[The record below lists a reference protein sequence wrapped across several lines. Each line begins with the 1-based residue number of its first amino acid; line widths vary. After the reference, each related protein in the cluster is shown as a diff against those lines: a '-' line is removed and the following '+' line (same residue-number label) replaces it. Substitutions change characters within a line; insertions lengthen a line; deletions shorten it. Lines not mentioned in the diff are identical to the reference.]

1 LILLH
6 LFSMN
11 SFGIPYLSLK
21 KHDLEDTFIRAQLW
35 NMDRRPEAIP
45 NKNRTRQG
53 NSMKKFR
60 GKH

>member
-1 LILLH
+1 
-6 LFSMN
+6 MN